1 MRNRYLD
8 LLRAAAILRV
18 IVYHLFGWSWLSI
31 VMPAMGVMF
40 ALAGS
45 LTAASLEKR
54 PANRVVTS
62 RLRRLLPPLWLLGLM
77 AVPVM
82 IALGWAQEEDGEH
95 PFTPWK
101 LAFWILPLGDP
112 PGSELGVDSW
122 EPLWYIR
129 AYVWFILLSPILWL
143 LWKRLG
149 PACWLLVL
157 APIAA
162 IALLDKTG
170 FGLPE
175 TADVVMWDFVTYA
188 ACWIMGF
195 AHRDGRLARLR
206 PATVVT
212 LVLLLGG
219 AALYYQNG
227 HQGEDAW
234 DLNDVSESQSLYS
247 LAFVLLALRWQPSMA
262 WLSRLRPLDRAV
274 TLLNNRAVTVYLWHN
289 LAIAAIWPVLT
300 FLALDDLG
308 HLEKPVTL
316 AMTFLLT
323 GVAVV
328 LFGWVED
335 LAAQRRPRLWP
346 DTTPARTTP
355 AAPAPARPEG
365 HAPADAEPVGPL
377 PAGWPQAGWTD
388 TGRDGQPFAGR
399 PPAGVTGH
407 PVAGVNGHP
416 PTGHPPTGHPST
428 GRPPG
433 GASRHSAEPS
443 PGRWAQRRERRAAK
457 KREENNLIP
466 TWWAPEE

>member
-8 LLRAAAILRV
+8 LLRAAAIVRV
-18 IVYHLFGWSWLSI
+18 IAYHLFGWSWLSI

-45 LTAASLEKR
+45 LTAASLERR

-62 RLRRLLPPLWLLGLM
+62 RLRRLLPPLWLLGLI

-112 PGSELGVDSW
+112 PGSELGIDSW

-129 AYVWFILLSPILWL
+129 AYVWFILLSPILWFV
-143 LWKRLG
+143 WKRLG

-157 APIAA
+157 TPIAA
-162 IALLDKTG
+162 IVLLDKTG

-195 AHRDGRLARLR
+195 AHRDGRLAKLR
-206 PATVVT
+206 PATVLT
-212 LVLLLGG
+212 LAVAMGG
-219 AALYYQNG
+219 AALYYQSG

-247 LAFVLLALRWQPSMA
+247 LAFVLLALRWQPGMA
-262 WLSRLRPLDRAV
+262 WLSRIRPLDRAV
-274 TLLNNRAVTVYLWHN
+274 TLLNARAVTVYLWHN

-300 FLALDDLG
+300 FLTLDELG
-308 HLEKPVTL
+308 HLEKPVTFG
-316 AMTFLLT
+316 MTLLLT
-323 GVAVV
+323 GLAVV

-346 DTTPARTTP
+346 DTTPPPARAE
-355 AAPAPARPEG
+355 AAPAPA
-365 HAPADAEPVGPL
+365 APASAEPVGPV
-377 PAGWPQAGWTD
+377 PAGWPQVGRDGMPRAGWSD
-388 TGRDGQPFAGR
+388 AGRDGQPFAGR
-399 PPAGVTGH
+399 PPAGV
-407 PVAGVNGHP
+407 N
-416 PTGHPPTGHPST
+416 
-428 GRPPG
+428 
-433 GASRHSAEPS
+433 RHSAEAPAEKG
-443 PGRWAQRRERRAAK
+443 GRRVRQRARREK
-457 KREENNLIP
+457 KRDENNLIP

>member
-8 LLRAAAILRV
+8 LLRAAAIVRV

-62 RLRRLLPPLWLLGLM
+62 RLRRLLPPLWLLGLI

-112 PGSELGVDSW
+112 PGSDLGIDSW

-129 AYVWFILLSPILWL
+129 AYVWFILLSPLLWVV
-143 LWKRLG
+143 WKRLG
-149 PACWLLVL
+149 PACWLLVF

-162 IALLDKTG
+162 IVVLDKTG
-170 FGLPE
+170 FALPE
-175 TADVVMWDFVTYA
+175 TADAVMWDFVTYG

-195 AHRDGRLARLR
+195 AHRDGRLARLH
-206 PATVVT
+206 PTS
-212 LVLLLGG
+212 VLLLAAMLGG
-219 AALYYQNG
+219 AALYWQNG

-247 LAFVLLALRWQPSMA
+247 LAFVLLTLRWQPGMA
-262 WLSRLRPLDRAV
+262 WLARVRPLDRAV

-289 LAIAAIWPVLT
+289 LAIAAIWPLLT

-316 AMTFLLT
+316 GMTFLLT
-323 GVAVV
+323 GVAVL

-346 DTTPARTTP
+346 DAVPARAVSTATP
-355 AAPAPARPEG
+355 DPVAVPM
-365 HAPADAEPVGPL
+365 EPTGPV
-377 PAGWPQAGWTD
+377 PAGWPEVGRDGMPRAGWSD
-388 TGRDGQPFAGR
+388 AGRDGQPFAGR
-399 PPAGVTGH
+399 PPAGV
-407 PVAGVNGHP
+407 
-416 PTGHPPTGHPST
+416 
-428 GRPPG
+428 
-433 GASRHSAEPS
+433 SRHSAP
-443 PGRWAQRRERRAAK
+443 PADGRKARRAAK
-457 KREENNLIP
+457 KRDENNLIP